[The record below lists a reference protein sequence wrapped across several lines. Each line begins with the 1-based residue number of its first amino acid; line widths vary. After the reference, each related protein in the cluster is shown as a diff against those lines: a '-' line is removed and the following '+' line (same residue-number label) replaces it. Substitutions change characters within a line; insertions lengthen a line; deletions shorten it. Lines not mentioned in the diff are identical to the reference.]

1 MKRTAKSIF
10 VLSAL
15 ILLACGDLSAQ
26 FLKKKGKA
34 YSVAGK
40 VIDLEGEGVGNAEV
54 VILDSDGE
62 RVGSEKTK
70 KRIGKGGFEFKKIV
84 PGVYSVSATGDAG
97 EASQEITVDNDD
109 VEVELTLGAEPA
121 EKKKVV
127 MRTEGSPEGGET
139 SLDRMPQ
146 EEYVLTEIS
155 FELKKMSAELDHL
168 SGQVRDLQ
176 ARSEMWINPLSIY
189 QKEIILD
196 NGSTVFGKVVY
207 QDEDI
212 LKVES
217 LVGYLVIDRSTVVR
231 IVENV
236 MSQEEPEYVPEQ
248 IRESYSPPPMPKL
261 AQPRY
266 VSADPSDRSSSRGRV
281 ANIVLVGNIAEKTDR
296 SNNKTLAGQVKNVG
310 GNRADFV
317 KVNFVLRKNWSG
329 ETRTLTTF
337 VGGSY
342 HTFDSG
348 ITTDSAL
355 LPGATGNF
363 ELIIPADVGA
373 FLGYS
378 YTIDWEEYE

>member
-1 MKRTAKSIF
+1 MKRTANAIF
-10 VLSAL
+10 VLMGLTILTYSAL
-15 ILLACGDLSAQ
+15 SGQL
-26 FLKKKGKA
+26 LKKKGDV
-34 YSVAGK
+34 YTVEGQ
-40 VIDLEGEGVGNAEV
+40 VIDLEGEGVGNIEV
-54 VILDSDGE
+54 NLLDSEGKN
-62 RVGSEKTK
+62 VGSETTK
-70 KRIGKGGFEFKKIV
+70 KRIGKGSFEFKKIV
-84 PGVYSVSATGDAG
+84 PGNYTVSASGEVG
-97 EASQEITVDNDD
+97 EASQELIVKDENL
-109 VEVELTLGAEPA
+109 VLELTLGAEP
-121 EKKKVV
+121 
-127 MRTEGSPEGGET
+127 TEQKSSIATDRGTVGEGPT
-139 SLDRMPQ
+139 SARMPQ
-146 EEYVLTEIS
+146 EEYVMTEIS
-155 FELKKMSAELDHL
+155 FELKKMAAELDHL

-236 MSQEEPEYVPEQ
+236 MSQEEQEYVPEQ

-261 AQPRY
+261 AEPRY
-266 VSADPSDRSSSRGRV
+266 VSADASNRASSRDRV

-296 SNNKTLAGQVKNVG
+296 SNNKTLSGQVKNVG

-348 ITTDSAL
+348 ITTDSSL

-363 ELIIPADVGA
+363 ELIIPSDIGS

>member
-1 MKRTAKSIF
+1 MNRTVKSIF
-10 VLSAL
+10 VLLAFC
-15 ILLACGDLSAQ
+15 LLAGDSLSAQ
-26 FLKKKGKA
+26 LLRRGGDSFDV
-34 YSVAGK
+34 SGK
-40 VIDLEGEGVGNAEV
+40 VLDLEGEGVGDVEV
-54 VILDSDGE
+54 VLRDADGE
-62 RVGSEKTK
+62 EVGSETTK
-70 KRIGKGGFEFKKIV
+70 KRIGKGNFEFSKIS
-84 PGVYSVSATGDAG
+84 PGTYTVSASSDAG
-97 EASQEITVDNDD
+97 EASQEVVVEGD
-109 VEVELTLGAEPA
+109 VEVELTLGAEPSEEKQRVA
-121 EKKKVV
+121 E
-127 MRTEGSPEGGET
+127 GET
-139 SLDRMPQ
+139 AAGEEGAPGRMPQ
-146 EEYVLTEIS
+146 EEYVMTEIS
-155 FELKKMSAELDHL
+155 FEMKKMAAELDHL
-168 SGQVRDLQ
+168 AGQVRDLQ
-176 ARSEMWINPLSIY
+176 ARSEMWVNPLSIY

-207 QDEDI
+207 QDEDV

-236 MSQEEPEYVPEQ
+236 MAQEEPEYVPEQ

-266 VSADPSDRSSSRGRV
+266 VSADPSARSSSRDRV

-337 VGGSY
+337 VSGSY

-348 ITTDSAL
+348 ITTDSSL
-355 LPGATGNF
+355 LPGASGNF

>member
-1 MKRTAKSIF
+1 VKRTAKGIF
-10 VLSAL
+10 VLMGL
-15 ILLACGDLSAQ
+15 TILTYSDLSGQ
-26 FLKKKGKA
+26 LLKKKGDV
-34 YSVAGK
+34 YTVEGQ
-40 VIDLEGEGVGNAEV
+40 VIDLEGDGVGNIEV
-54 VILDSDGE
+54 NLLDSEGKN
-62 RVGSEKTK
+62 VGSETTK
-70 KRIGKGGFEFKKIV
+70 KRIGKGSFEFKKIV
-84 PGVYSVSATGDAG
+84 PGNYTVSASGEVG
-97 EASQEITVDNDD
+97 EASQELIVKDENL
-109 VEVELTLGAEPA
+109 VLELTLGAEP
-121 EKKKVV
+121 
-127 MRTEGSPEGGET
+127 TEQKSSIATDRGTVGEGTT
-139 SLDRMPQ
+139 SARMPQ
-146 EEYVLTEIS
+146 EEYVMTEIS
-155 FELKKMSAELDHL
+155 FELKKMAAELDHL

-236 MSQEEPEYVPEQ
+236 MSQEEQEYVPEQ

-261 AQPRY
+261 AEPRY
-266 VSADPSDRSSSRGRV
+266 VSADASNRASSRDRV

-296 SNNKTLAGQVKNVG
+296 SNNKTLSGQVKNVG

-348 ITTDSAL
+348 ITTDSSL

-363 ELIIPADVGA
+363 ELIIPSDIGS

>member
-1 MKRTAKSIF
+1 MKRTAKAIF
-10 VLSAL
+10 VLMGL
-15 ILLACGDLSAQ
+15 TILTYSDLSGQ
-26 FLKKKGKA
+26 LLKKKGDV
-34 YSVAGK
+34 YTVEGQ
-40 VIDLEGEGVGNAEV
+40 VIDLEGEGVGNIEV
-54 VILDSDGE
+54 NLLDSEGKN
-62 RVGSEKTK
+62 VGSETTK
-70 KRIGKGGFEFKKIV
+70 KRIGKGSFEFKKIV
-84 PGVYSVSATGDAG
+84 PGNYTVSASGEVG
-97 EASQEITVDNDD
+97 EASQELIVKDENL
-109 VEVELTLGAEPA
+109 VLELTLGAEP
-121 EKKKVV
+121 
-127 MRTEGSPEGGET
+127 TEQKSSIATDRGTVGEGTT
-139 SLDRMPQ
+139 SARMPQ
-146 EEYVLTEIS
+146 EEYVMTEIS
-155 FELKKMSAELDHL
+155 FELKKMAAELDHL

-236 MSQEEPEYVPEQ
+236 MSQEEQEYVPEQ

-261 AQPRY
+261 AEPRY
-266 VSADPSDRSSSRGRV
+266 VSADASNRASSRDRV

-296 SNNKTLAGQVKNVG
+296 SNNKTLSGQVKNVG

-348 ITTDSAL
+348 ITTDSSL

-363 ELIIPADVGA
+363 ELIIPSDIGS

>member
-1 MKRTAKSIF
+1 
-10 VLSAL
+10 
-15 ILLACGDLSAQ
+15 
-26 FLKKKGKA
+26 
-34 YSVAGK
+34 
-40 VIDLEGEGVGNAEV
+40 V
-54 VILDSDGE
+54 VVED
-62 RVGSEKTK
+62 
-70 KRIGKGGFEFKKIV
+70 
-84 PGVYSVSATGDAG
+84 
-97 EASQEITVDNDD
+97 DD

-121 EKKKVV
+121 EENQRVAK
-127 MRTEGSPEGGET
+127 GET
-139 SLDRMPQ
+139 AAGAEGTPGRMPQ
-146 EEYVLTEIS
+146 EEYVMTEIS
-155 FELKKMSAELDHL
+155 FEMKKMAAELDHL
-168 SGQVRDLQ
+168 AGQVRDLQ

-207 QDEDI
+207 QDEDV

-236 MSQEEPEYVPEQ
+236 MAQEEPEYVPEQ

-266 VSADPSDRSSSRGRV
+266 VSADPSDRSSSRDRA

-337 VGGSY
+337 VSGSY

-348 ITTDSAL
+348 ITTDSSL
-355 LPGATGNF
+355 LPGASGNF